1 MNLSEY
7 HSAEFR
13 QFVQDH
19 LEGDPA
25 LLLFKYQGKVSFDL
39 KAAVQQIYARQK
51 VQKKLPSWSS
61 NPALIFPAS
70 ISLEQSSSEDTARF
84 KGQGLR
90 GKMMIDLTGGLG
102 VDFFYLSQGF
112 EKGIYCERQKELFE
126 VTTHNLQQLEP
137 SKGSESLEGS
147 VSKLDFFEGDG
158 LAFLQKTHQH
168 FDLIYLDPARRGT
181 GNQKLYRLQ
190 DCEPDVVGFWSLMKS
205 KGDQILI
212 KSSPMLDLSQAWA
225 ELPDVQKITIV
236 SVKNEVKELLLS
248 WEKGKDSIKK
258 QIEVVDLGRAFPR
271 FSFYRK
277 EEEQAD
283 SIYSEAE
290 RYLVEPLG
298 GILKSGAFN
307 LFGERYGLKKLE
319 KNSHLYTGNQVPE
332 DIPGRT
338 FEVIQEVNLKKQEI
352 KKLFPSGKVN
362 VITRNYV
369 LSAESLKRKMG
380 LKDGGDDFLIAT
392 KTQKGNKVYW
402 CKKNEG
408 V

>member
-1 MNLSEY
+1 MDISEF
-7 HSAEFR
+7 HSAEFQ

-19 LEGDPA
+19 LEEDPA
-25 LLLFKYQGKVSFDL
+25 LLLFKYQGKVPFDL
-39 KAAVQQIYARQK
+39 KMAVQQLSARQK
-51 VQKKLPSWSS
+51 AKKKLPSWSS

-84 KGQGLR
+84 KAKGLK
-90 GKMMIDLTGGLG
+90 GKLMIDLTGGLG

-126 VTTHNLQQLEP
+126 VTTHNLQELEP
-137 SKGSESLEGS
+137 SKGSEPLKDLP
-147 VSKLDFFEGDG
+147 SKFDFFEGDG
-158 LAFLQKTHQH
+158 IAFLQKTNLQ
-168 FDLIYLDPARRGT
+168 FDLIYLDPARRGS

-190 DCEPDVVGFWSLMKS
+190 DCEPDVVNSWPLLKEKS
-205 KGDQILI
+205 NQILI